1 MFDFLFLL
9 KNQNSNTLNI
19 CLAKFYIPFSILEY
33 MIDHIL
39 KNHELTLSDVKHVF
53 YCNGKSDTLFI
64 SFAGKIDKYVS
75 VTWFYNQND
84 FVGNFLFLKNDE
96 NYNTYNEE
104 KYHNLIQYY
113 VSGLNIREVITYGP
127 SMGGIASIYYG
138 LKFNASLMISIDPN
152 PINFDY
158 NILLNEIRNSIHNY
172 DYKNKIYINYTFIND
187 FHTLP
192 EWTEKIINELKLKNV
207 ILTLQPFRSIE
218 HLQFI
223 PSKEYLMEI
232 INANKM
238 LKVKNY
244 TNTATWV

>member
-1 MFDFLFLL
+1 
-9 KNQNSNTLNI
+9 
-19 CLAKFYIPFSILEY
+19 

-39 KNHELTLSDVKHVF
+39 QNHEQTLEGVKHVF

-75 VTWFYNQND
+75 VTWFYNQSD
-84 FVGNFLFLKNDE
+84 YVCNFLFLKNDE

-104 KYHNLIQYY
+104 KYNKLIQYY
-113 VSGLNIREVITYGP
+113 IKYLNIKEIITYGP
-127 SMGGIASIYYG
+127 SMGGIASIFYG
-138 LKFNASLMISIDPN
+138 LKLNASVMISIDPN

-158 NILLNEIRNSIHNY
+158 NILLNEIRNSNNNY

-218 HLQFI
+218 HLHFI
-223 PSKEYLMEI
+223 PSKEFLMDI
-232 INANKM
+232 IRTNLL

-244 TNTATWV
+244 KDPVTWI